1 VGTTTA
7 AATKASVLKFRKM
20 HGIGNDFVMVD
31 GVRSAVPA
39 ADPAAL
45 ARQVCDR
52 RFGVGADGLIYI
64 EREQVDAFRMRMWNP
79 DGSESEMCGNGIRCV
94 ARYLIDEGVV
104 GQGSKIPVET
114 GAGLLVLEDA
124 GEGRVRVDMGL
135 ARLTRGE
142 IGMVGPAEET
152 FIGQKIESAALES
165 CTTSATAVSM
175 GNPHL
180 VLIVRL
186 DELDDIDLAKV
197 GPVLEHHALFP
208 NRVNVHFVQVLDR
221 GHIRQRTWERGAGIT
236 LACGTGACA
245 CAVAAFLNGLTDRSV
260 DVDLP
265 GGRLH
270 IDYAEDGRVFM
281 TGPAETVFD
290 GEWELSSV

>member
-1 VGTTTA
+1 
-7 AATKASVLKFRKM
+7 
-20 HGIGNDFVMVD
+20 
-31 GVRSAVPA
+31 
-39 ADPAAL
+39 
-45 ARQVCDR
+45 
-52 RFGVGADGLIYI
+52 
-64 EREQVDAFRMRMWNP
+64 MRMWNP

-94 ARYLIDEGVV
+94 ARYLIDEGIV
-104 GQGSKIPVET
+104 GEGLGIPIET

-124 GEGRVRVDMGL
+124 GDGRVRVDMGP

-142 IGMVGPAEET
+142 IGMVGPASERFVAQEL
-152 FIGQKIESAALES
+152 SADASPPNPLPISENGEGEWRG
-165 CTTSATAVSM
+165 TAVSM

-180 VLIVRL
+180 VILV
-186 DELDDIDLAKV
+186 DDVDKIDIAKL
-197 GPVLEHHALFP
+197 GPALEHHPHFP

-221 GHIRQRTWERGAGIT
+221 GHVRQRTWERGAGAT

-245 CAVAAFLNGLTDRSV
+245 SVVAAHLNGLTERSV

-270 IDYAEDGRVFM
+270 IDYSDDGRVYM

-290 GEWELSSV
+290 GEWELS